1 MIDLGGEVPRIGD
14 EEAKVGQDGEI
25 QHGPPLESQFKA
37 ESQGG
42 SKFKIPQSARDGKLS
57 PSQIQIQR
65 RPGQGW
71 QRPPGGSGYIVVQ
84 ARAELIEIIDDEQ
97 PDGQQVSTTAS

>member
-25 QHGPPLESQFKA
+25 QHDPPPEGQFKA

-42 SKFKIPQSARDGKLS
+42 SKIRIPQSARDGKLS
-57 PSQIQIQR
+57 TSQIQIQR
-65 RPGQGW
+65 RTGQGR
-71 QRPPGGSGYIVVQ
+71 QRPPGGSVFRVLQ
-84 ARAELIEIIDDEQ
+84 ERAEYLEIMDDEQ
-97 PDGQQVSTTAS
+97 PDGQQESTTAS

>member
-1 MIDLGGEVPRIGD
+1 MPRIGD
-14 EEAKVGQDGEI
+14 EEAKVDQDGKI

-42 SKFKIPQSARDGKLS
+42 SKIKIPQSARDGKLS

-65 RPGQGW
+65 RPGQGR
-71 QRPPGGSGYIVVQ
+71 QRPPGGSGFRVLQ
-84 ARAELIEIIDDEQ
+84 ERAVYLEIMDDEQ
-97 PDGQQVSTTAS
+97 PDGQQESTTAS